1 MTETFRQKDDTPS
14 KKVVVVK
21 SVSGLGNMYETAM
34 FPNQPAGYVGTYSTM
49 DFMNM
54 PVVVSG
60 NQVLDGVIHSL
71 L

>member
-1 MTETFRQKDDTPS
+1 
-14 KKVVVVK
+14 
-21 SVSGLGNMYETAM
+21 M